1 MIIINSSYF
10 WPMVGLSILVALIWA
25 NSRLANETIAWMQKE
40 DELLERKS
48 YIKYY
53 TLMAVRLLCV
63 FVFFTSGKEID
74 NTIKCWR
81 ENGKIVF

>member
-1 MIIINSSYF
+1 ML
-10 WPMVGLSILVALIWA
+10 GLSILVALVYA
-25 NSRLANETIAWMQKE
+25 NSRLVNETITWMEKE
-40 DELLERKS
+40 DELLGRKS

-53 TLMAVRLLCV
+53 LLLSVRLLCMTL
-63 FVFFTSGKEID
+63 FFTSGKEIE